1 MTPLPKNAAAALT
14 VLVLGLL
21 TPSSIA
27 DEGATAKHS
36 SEIQLQELAYAK
48 PWRTTTA
55 QGETGGKQAPS
66 PGTVHTGD
74 NSPLHPA
81 VSQPDI
87 SPHHQQIADEV
98 LRTLPASCRDA
109 LHDLFVRYE
118 KPKHRGLSGKH
129 VIILDGTVPDYE
141 FRALLIHEL
150 GHITDLGCLEGT
162 SGSLTAFRDGRDSM
176 LSDDPSLSYY
186 RISWESASQKR
197 ANTRP
202 EDFVSGY
209 AASDVFEDF
218 AEGFV
223 YYVLQREAFQA
234 RAKENR
240 AVALKL
246 RWFDRYFGSDF
257 TVASSL
263 SPWKEKVP
271 WDVTKLRY
279 EWFGGEE
286 VAQARS

>member
-21 TPSSIA
+21 APSSIA

-36 SEIQLQELAYAK
+36 GDIAKMEVAYAK
-48 PWRTTTA
+48 PWRTTKA
-55 QGETGGKQAPS
+55 QEKTEGQKTPPATKEGS
-66 PGTVHTGD
+66 L
-74 NSPLHPA
+74 LHPA

-87 SPHHQQIADEV
+87 SPHHQQIADDV
-98 LRTLPASCRDA
+98 LRTLPQSCRDA

-129 VIILDGTVPDYE
+129 VIILDGTVPDKE
-141 FRALLIHEL
+141 FLALLIHEL
-150 GHITDLGCLEGT
+150 GHITDLGCLEGE
-162 SGSLTAFRDGRDSM
+162 SGSLTAFRDGRDIM
-176 LSDDPSLSYY
+176 LSDDPSVSYY
-186 RISWESASQKR
+186 RISWESSSQKR
-197 ANTRP
+197 ASARP

-218 AEGFV
+218 AEGFA

-246 RWFDRYFGSDF
+246 RWFERYFGSDF
-257 TVASSL
+257 TVASSR
-263 SPWKEKVP
+263 SPWNGKVP
-271 WDVTKLRY
+271 WDVTKLNY
-279 EWFGGEE
+279 KWFGREE
-286 VAQARS
+286 VAQIRSGDS